1 MILIFWFLLK
11 VLRSRDRLGRKIIH
25 SFAYA
30 VNNDSLG
37 WHNLQAYVASG
48 KGCESFLQ
56 RQLLQ
61 IANATSPFA
70 SLSFNKMFQKLFN
83 ISQVQNCH
91 VFFLIILYI
100 IIIYSYY
107 IFTMRSIFNKTQQHG
122 RAAHRTNLNWAVQD
136 LSDPSQIR
144 GHVLKTMW
152 VLLNLEMPGP
162 NSTVL

>member
-1 MILIFWFLLK
+1 MTAQYRMTMNDLECISPLLDDFNLLISFESLAL
-11 VLRSRDRLGRKIIH
+11 SGSLGQKIIH
-25 SFAYA
+25 SFACA

-83 ISQVQNCH
+83 ISQVQN
-91 VFFLIILYI
+91 
-100 IIIYSYY
+100 
-107 IFTMRSIFNKTQQHG
+107 
-122 RAAHRTNLNWAVQD
+122 
-136 LSDPSQIR
+136 
-144 GHVLKTMW
+144 
-152 VLLNLEMPGP
+152 
-162 NSTVL
+162 